1 MRDEIAVERHLRH
14 GGEVFLGTHDR
25 LKIGGL
31 GFLINP
37 GVAVDVDHLLT
48 LQKKA
53 KNPRTMYK
61 KVAMRKTS
69 EKEDRG
75 MLAEMGSYELATE
88 KFPP

>member
-48 LQKKA
+48 LVRDPLLMKDVDRSPYSNPSPLSSRHQATKK
-53 KNPRTMYK
+53 
-61 KVAMRKTS
+61 KTHIS
-69 EKEDRG
+69 H
-75 MLAEMGSYELATE
+75 M
-88 KFPP
+88 